1 MSKLDPYFG
10 EFGGQYVPE
19 ILIPALNQL
28 EDAFIDAQ
36 GDPEFLKEFHDLLK
50 NYAGR
55 PTALTLCRNLTEGTK
70 TKLYLKRE
78 DLLHGGAHK
87 TNQVLGQALLAKR
100 MGKTEIIAE
109 TGAGQHGVATALAC
123 ALLNMKCRIYMGA
136 KDVERQSP
144 NVFRMKLMGAEVIP
158 VHSGSATLKDACN
171 EALRDWSGSYDKA
184 HYLLGTAAGPHPYP
198 TIVRE
203 FQRMI
208 GDEAKQQI
216 LAREGRLPDAVIACI
231 GGGSNA
237 IGLFASFIPEENVN
251 LIGVE
256 PAGLGIESGQHGA
269 PLKHGRVGIY
279 FGMKS
284 PMMQTDEGQ
293 IEESYSISAGLDF
306 PSVGPQHAHLNSIGR
321 AEYVSITDDEALNAF
336 KLLSR
341 KEGIIPALESSHALA
356 YALKMAEKEPNK
368 EQLLIVNLSGRGD
381 KDIFTVHDI
390 LASKGEI

>member
-1 MSKLDPYFG
+1 
-10 EFGGQYVPE
+10 
-19 ILIPALNQL
+19 
-28 EDAFIDAQ
+28 
-36 GDPEFLKEFHDLLK
+36 
-50 NYAGR
+50 
-55 PTALTLCRNLTEGTK
+55 
-70 TKLYLKRE
+70 
-78 DLLHGGAHK
+78 
-87 TNQVLGQALLAKR
+87 
-100 MGKTEIIAE
+100 MGKNEIIAE

-171 EALRDWSGSYDKA
+171 EALRDWSGSYETA

-216 LAREGRLPDAVIACI
+216 LDKEGRLPDAVIACI

-237 IGLFASFIPEENVN
+237 IGMFASFIPEENVG

-256 PAGLGIESGQHGA
+256 PAGHGIESGQHGA

-284 PMMQTDEGQ
+284 PMMQTSEGQ

-356 YALKMAEKEPNK
+356 YALKMAEQNPNK

-390 LASKGEI
+390 LTSRGEI